1 MAAAEIKKPCC
12 LVHNNTADEP
22 RFEKKQKT
30 KSTMLQGHQ
39 TL

>member
-22 RFEKKQKT
+22 RFEKEKT
-30 KSTMLQGHQ
+30 QSTMLQGHQ